1 MTSRTSLAVCANV
14 GLPLV
19 GEELCFVVGF
29 RALDF
34 GTVVMGA
41 AVVLHGTVVIGVAV
55 VLHGTVV
62 IGVAVVLPGS
72 RASPPSSMVS
82 PEEGSV
88 ICCGA
93 EAIRTSRVPL
103 AASVAVEARTTIAS
117 WTSWI
122 R

>member
-41 AVVLHGTVVIGVAV
+41 TV